1 MDADILCDSV
11 QLSLSAKSISGAGT
25 MALRAKLGHFGVCV
39 TWLLCPRN
47 LRSHAALALWWSC
60 IFYNF
65 FLLGS
70 MWQYS
75 PWLTQSCTKIG
86 DQNGIWMHDPS
97 VYYCRLLLCNLIKIT
112 VILSGI
118 MANDLFIGTRFPYG
132 KHKPAVDLLCSAH
145 QKWAVSS
152 LSVPTF
158 LGFFWRQ
165 FSNVGVLVQWGS
177 LQDKVR
183 VGCLPLF
190 LGTFP
195 LTGKTGQGI
204 DLTLSQM
211 PLSDCHFKAE
221 LPLLWCVWIAQ
232 RECRYSY
239 LVLEKMILEND
250 CLCMKQS
257 VPQARALNKYSK
269 DVRASM
275 FSAASKITF
284 LMSYLLLLH

>member
-1 MDADILCDSV
+1 MVDS
-11 QLSLSAKSISGAGT
+11 
-25 MALRAKLGHFGVCV
+25 KLHKNWGSE
-39 TWLLCPRN
+39 WN
-47 LRSHAALALWWSC
+47 LNAWFKC
-60 IFYNF
+60 
-65 FLLGS
+65 
-70 MWQYS
+70 
-75 PWLTQSCTKIG
+75 
-86 DQNGIWMHDPS
+86 
-97 VYYCRLLLCNLIKIT
+97 LLLQTPPLQSDKNNCDIVKHYGQWSLYRNKIS
-112 VILSGI
+112 LW
-118 MANDLFIGTRFPYG
+118 
-132 KHKPAVDLLCSAH
+132 KVDLLCSAH

-195 LTGKTGQGI
+195 LTVKTGQGI